1 MEYAIIG
8 LGAFILG
15 VAVGL
20 LCKVK
25 FDNDV
30 MYDSGYDHGFSDAS
44 MAVEFLSKRMEG
56 K

>member
-8 LGAFILG
+8 LVAFIIGVVLG
-15 VAVGL
+15 LHVRQQI
-20 LCKVK
+20 
-25 FDNDV
+25 DNDS

-44 MAVEFLSKRMEG
+44 MAVEFLNKRMEG